1 MQDTIDKELLKTLRD
16 MAHADSLAYQF
27 ESFKHLA
34 IANGAGLALCAGI
47 MASKSDGVATA
58 TARVAMLC
66 ALGLVMAI
74 ALLVWRWIWGTR
86 QAGGLLNLYLA
97 AETRAVSRAEVAALA
112 LPRRWVWIPYVL
124 AGFSLVCFFF
134 AVYIASLAVRV

>member
-1 MQDTIDKELLKTLRD
+1 MQDGIDRELLKTLRD
-16 MAHADSLAYQF
+16 MAHVDSLAYQF

-47 MASKSDGVATA
+47 MASKSEGVATV

-66 ALGLVMAI
+66 ALGLVIAI

-86 QAGGLLNLYLA
+86 VARGLLDLYLA
-97 AETRAVSRAEVAALA
+97 AETRTVSRAEVAALA
-112 LPRRWVWIPYVL
+112 LSRRWAWIPYAL
-124 AGFSLVCFFF
+124 AGLSLVCFFL
-134 AVYIASLAVRV
+134 AVYIASLAVR